1 MKIDKLWKNEWLW
14 FFLILCLGIFLRFWK
29 IQEWQ
34 HLTYDQSRDYIIL
47 KRILVDHKF
56 TLVGPTVSI
65 APGFFLPPLYYYS
78 LLPFLLLS
86 NYHIV
91 GPDVYTAI
99 LGVLSIIVF
108 YFLARDLFGIFP
120 SLIAAFA
127 YGSNPYLVQASRH
140 AWNPNTIFLFSIL
153 FFLSFERYICKK
165 QRKWFLLSGFSLGWA
180 IGLHLTAVVFLP
192 LFFYLIYL
200 EVKTKSF
207 SKNTIFGIGL
217 FLIIFSPLLLFDIK
231 HSFPIAK
238 AGISY
243 IKNGGETKSS
253 GNIALRAKEMFIDLY
268 KMPVILLSG
277 SFQKENMTV
286 RPSNITAFSKVMLF
300 PFKNK
305 TEGGRLAVS
314 IILWLFSITFLI
326 FTKDKKARILM
337 LFLFFGMLI
346 RLCFPPNLFYFYYYL
361 SVFPLVYLIL
371 AFLINMFKNNALA
384 YGLTSFLLMTL
395 AVSSWYPSGLYRD
408 PKPEK
413 FFLGVSKVVA
423 EDSSVG
429 KKVAIAGNVSD
440 KSRWEHNGL
449 EYRFF
454 AEALFGLHFGNWE
467 AIDYQQA
474 DVLYFIDEGEVKDPL
489 KFGGMEVEAFKPV
502 RIEKTWQVETG
513 QKIYKMTR

>member
-1 MKIDKLWKNEWLW
+1 MKIDKFWKNEWFWLL
-14 FFLILCLGIFLRFWK
+14 LILFLGIFLRFWK

-65 APGFFLPPLYYYS
+65 APGFFLPPFYYYS

-91 GPDVYTAI
+91 GPDVYTAV
-99 LGVLSIIVF
+99 LGVFSIVVF
-108 YFLARDLFGIFP
+108 YFLARDLFGVFP

-127 YGSNPYLVQASRH
+127 YGLNPYLAQTSRH
-140 AWNPNTIFLFSIL
+140 AWNPNTIFLFSLL
-153 FFLSFERYICKK
+153 FFLSFERYIFKK

-192 LFFYLIYL
+192 LFVYLIYL
-200 EVKTKSF
+200 EIKTKSF

-217 FLIIFSPLLLFDIK
+217 FLIIFSPLLLFDVK
-231 HSFPIAK
+231 HDFPITK

-243 IKNGGETKSS
+243 LKNRGETENGG
-253 GNIALRAKEMFIDLY
+253 NIGFRAKEMLIDY
-268 KMPVILLSG
+268 FKMPAVLLSG
-277 SFQKENMTV
+277 NFQKENMTV
-286 RPSNITAFSKVMLF
+286 RPSNITAFSKVTLF

-305 TEGGRLAVS
+305 IEGGKLVVS
-314 IILWLFSITFLI
+314 IILWSLSIIFLI
-326 FTKDKKARILM
+326 FTKDKKARIL
-337 LFLFFGMLI
+337 LPFLFFGMLI
-346 RLCFPPNLFYFYYYL
+346 RLCFPADLFYFYYYL

-371 AFLINMFKNNALA
+371 AFLVNMFKTNVLT
-384 YGLTSFLLMTL
+384 YGLTGFLLMAL
-395 AVSSWYPSGLYRD
+395 AVSSWYPLGIYHD

-413 FFLGVSKVVA
+413 FFLGVSRVVA
-423 EDSSVG
+423 EDSSAG
-429 KKVAIAGNVSD
+429 KKIAIAGNVSD

-454 AEALFGLHFGNWE
+454 AEALFGLHSGNWE
-467 AIDYQQA
+467 AIDYKQA

-502 RIEKTWQVETG
+502 RVEKVWKVETG
-513 QKIYKMTR
+513 QKVYKMTR